1 MTTFDDMIKPIPE
14 WQAGYETV
22 ITEQAYAKLKA
33 KAEGILTRLAKI
45 YEAYEA
51 TNNEALIDSFKEL
64 CLELHRYT
72 SLLAYADSKAY
83 RELGDRVFGKGEMLI
98 ELAGAIAGEK
108 SDTSPD
114 AVRASVV
121 KI

>member
-1 MTTFDDMIKPIPE
+1 MITLLDWKPEYSKTITPE
-14 WQAGYETV
+14 
-22 ITEQAYAKLKA
+22 AYAKLKSM
-33 KAEGILTRLAKI
+33 AEAILARLAKI

-51 TNNEALIDSFKEL
+51 TDNEALIDSFKEL